1 VQSAPRPRRYIRGV
15 LQCVAVCCSV
25 LQRVA
30 VCCSVLQCVAVLAT
44 ALHSRKGNGAEH
56 VHSTPRQRRYVE
68 GVLQCV
74 AACCIAVC
82 CKRKVQSRCQISRE
96 QNTALQHTAT
106 HCNTLQHTATHCNT
120 LQHTTTHCNTLQH
133 TSQVALNTPRATALY
148 FKAFH
153 TCFWQKSPKY
163 GAAPRRDILR
173 CFLSMLSLCEGCS
186 ATPATHCNTLQHT
199 VTHCNALQYTRT
211 RTF

>member
-1 VQSAPRPRRYIRGV
+1 MCSRLLQRVAACCSV

-25 LQRVA
+25 GNSTTFEERKRCRACAQHAKATAIRSRSVA
-30 VCCSVLQCVAVLAT
+30 VCCSVLHCSMLQE
-44 ALHSRKGNGAEH
+44 KGAEQ
-56 VHSTPRQRRYVE
+56 VSN
-68 GVLQCV
+68 
-74 AACCIAVC
+74 I
-82 CKRKVQSRCQISRE
+82 KRAKHR
-96 QNTALQHTAT
+96 TAT

-148 FKAFH
+148 FNAFH

-211 RTF
+211 WTF